1 MLMKGAAVM
10 AASSVS
16 PAPAAAAEKR
26 AAGTLA
32 ADEAHWR
39 TIARDFNVTDEF
51 VNLENGNWGIM
62 ARPVLEK
69 YLAHTRM
76 VNYENSYFSRRK
88 YADRYREALARIA
101 AALGAQTDEI
111 ALTRGAT
118 EALQG
123 LIGGYRGLK
132 AGDAVMYA
140 DLDYGSIQAAFDHL
154 AARDGCAVVRLAIPE
169 PADKEGLV
177 AFYRDALAAN
187 PAVKLVLLTHVSHRT
202 GLVIPVREIAA
213 EARAAGADVIVDAA
227 HSWGQ
232 LDFSIDDLGADFVG
246 VNLHKWIGA
255 PLGVGAMYIRR
266 DRLDMIA
273 PNMSAGTWAQD
284 RIFGRVHTGTSNFA
298 AVLTVPDALDYHD
311 AVGRANKEARL
322 RYLRNL
328 WVAEARPLDRIDI
341 LTPDDPALH
350 AGITAFRLK
359 DAVSADDNK
368 AIAEKLLQEH
378 GVFTVHRTGVARGAC
393 VRATPSIYN
402 SGDDCLR
409 LGEALKTL

>member
-16 PAPAAAAEKR
+16 PAPAAAAQKR
-26 AAGTLA
+26 AALA
-32 ADEAHWR
+32 LAEDEAHWR
-39 TIARDFNVTDEF
+39 AVARDFDVTDDF

-69 YLAHTRM
+69 YIAHTRT
-76 VNYENSYFSRRK
+76 VNYENAYFSRRK
-88 YADRYREALARIA
+88 YADRYREALGRIA

-132 AGDAVMYA
+132 PGDAVMYA
-140 DLDYGSIQAAFDHL
+140 DLDYGSIQATFDHL
-154 AARDGCAVVRLAIPE
+154 AAQNGCAVVRLEIPE
-169 PADKEGLV
+169 PADKDGLV
-177 AFYRDALAAN
+177 AFYRNALAAN
-187 PAVKLVLLTHVSHRT
+187 PDVKLLLLTHVSHRT
-202 GLVIPVREIAA
+202 GLAMPVKEIAA
-213 EARAAGADVIVDAA
+213 AARAAGADTIVDAA

-232 LDFSIDDLGADFVG
+232 LDFSVADLGADFVG
-246 VNLHKWIGA
+246 FNLHKWIGA

-266 DRLDMIA
+266 ARLEAIA
-273 PNMSAGTWAQD
+273 PNMSAGAQRQD
-284 RIFGRVHTGTSNFA
+284 RVSGRVHTGTSNFA
-298 AVLTVPDALDYHD
+298 AVLTVPDALDYHE

-322 RYLRNL
+322 RHLRNL
-328 WVAEARPLDRIDI
+328 WVAEARPLDRIDV

-350 AGITAFRLK
+350 GGITAFRLK
-359 DAVSADDNK
+359 GAVSAEDNK

-393 VRATPSIYN
+393 VRATPAIYN
-402 SGDDCLR
+402 SADDCLR